1 MASQP
6 VVFDAV
12 VPEMTQG
19 AMPMDAPPAVAAESA
34 NAFQHVAVMKEDDV
48 STVGFDSNDWELVAE
63 MVVDAE
69 NFATEFLQSRHMVDL
84 EVLAGNLEE
93 SFKSMED
100 YLARLNL
107 GTAAGGVAPS
117 KPEGLASAA
126 AAASTVG
133 DPPL

>member
-12 VPEMTQG
+12 V
-19 AMPMDAPPAVAAESA
+19 PMDAPPAVAAESA
-34 NAFQHVAVMKEDDV
+34 NAFQHVDAVMKEDDV

-63 MVVDAE
+63 MVVDTE
-69 NFATEFLQSRHMVDL
+69 NSATEFLQSRHMVDL
-84 EVLAGNLEE
+84 EVPAGNLEE

-100 YLARLNL
+100 YMARLNL
-107 GTAAGGVAPS
+107 GTAAGGVEAAS

-126 AAASTVG
+126 AAASTMG
-133 DPPL
+133 DPPLSWR